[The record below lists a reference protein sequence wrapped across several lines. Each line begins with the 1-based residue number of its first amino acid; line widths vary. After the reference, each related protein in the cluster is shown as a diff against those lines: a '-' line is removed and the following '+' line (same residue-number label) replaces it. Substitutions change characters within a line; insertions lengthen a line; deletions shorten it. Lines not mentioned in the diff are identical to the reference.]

1 MEASQLAVSE
11 KMTGAVERLSHSA
24 LLGRYKEVS
33 GEVKQLFW
41 RLVALVR
48 ERVASS
54 ETVTL
59 VKDLAKAHLRHLA
72 ARISFLNPYLH
83 KEIILLHSFIHSE
96 IIY

>member
-1 MEASQLAVSE
+1 MEVSQLAVSE

-33 GEVKQLFW
+33 GEVKQVFW

-48 ERVASS
+48 ERLTSS

-83 KEIILLHSFIHSE
+83 KEIILLHLSQALIE
-96 IIY
+96 